1 MGRGAGLWAA
11 LTGNP
16 MSTRVG
22 VCRRACAHDCSFDIV
37 LTEGS
42 LTGLGDL
49 YNWEHATEH
58 LWAYVPIC
66 WGGDR
71 AWRSCR
77 ACTEHRSHARLNSAF
92 WDGRGWT
99 GVKSS
104 SEKQELAVLE
114 LETESAH
121 LCHSTPGSD
130 SEQGGWTWE
139 GDVKGQLG
147 CPCVPPVL
155 GVSYMLCRA
164 HASSTEQICLIWVRR
179 LFSRGCRCA
188 GTA

>member
-1 MGRGAGLWAA
+1 MGPGAGLSAA
-11 LTGNP
+11 LRGNP
-16 MSTRVG
+16 VSTRVG
-22 VCRRACAHDCSFDIV
+22 VCRRACVHGYSFAMV

-49 YNWEHATEH
+49 CNWEQATEH
-58 LWAYVPIC
+58 LWAHVPIC

-77 ACTEHRSHARLNSAF
+77 ACTEHVSHARLNPTF
-92 WDGRGWT
+92 WDGRGWA
-99 GVKSS
+99 GIKSS
-104 SEKQELAVLE
+104 SEGQELALLE

-121 LCHSTPGSD
+121 LCPGSD
-130 SEQGGWTWE
+130 SEQGGCTWE
-139 GDVKGQLG
+139 GNVKGQLG
-147 CPCVPPVL
+147 CPCVPAALGLSYVL
-155 GVSYMLCRA
+155 CPA